1 MLNIFLGLLNII
13 FGVCGMGRGSM
24 AKCPKCGSVDIRRE
38 GGRLERATVGASRLF
53 FDVYICSNCHYSELY
68 FVDKSYIFLGH

>member
-1 MLNIFLGLLNII
+1 
-13 FGVCGMGRGSM
+13 M

-38 GGRLERATVGASRLF
+38 GGRLEGATVGASRLF